1 MLNFYKPHWL
11 YEALPYVYV
20 ASGLASFA
28 VLDHLLSAFSGLML
42 VTAGLVVGKLRYD
55 HRHWDWEK
63 GDPPPSR
70 RRPAPSSRNG

>member
-1 MLNFYKPHWL
+1 MLNFYKPHWF

-20 ASGLASFA
+20 GSGLVSLA

-55 HRHWDWEK
+55 HRHWQRDK
-63 GDPPPSR
+63 GGRSPPR
-70 RRPAPSSRNG
+70 RKGAKNRRN